1 MLSVRVAFGD
11 IECTIDYDSD
21 AYSGEI
27 IEDLC
32 RRAAGTVMA
41 MNEVA
46 TEQT

>member
-1 MLSVRVAFGD
+1 MISVRVCFGD
-11 IECTIDYDSD
+11 IDCCVDFDTD